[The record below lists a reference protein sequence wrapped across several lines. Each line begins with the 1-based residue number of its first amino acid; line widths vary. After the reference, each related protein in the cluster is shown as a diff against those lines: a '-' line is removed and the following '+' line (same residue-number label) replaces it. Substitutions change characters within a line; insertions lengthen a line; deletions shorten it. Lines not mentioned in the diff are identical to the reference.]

1 MNNITD
7 LLDLEDSDIKIS
19 DIIIEGQ
26 TKTLIIE
33 TPPVASYCPICGFRM
48 HSRGVKKRTINHPI
62 LQDGYSLILL
72 LKQRRWRCSNPDC
85 LYEVNESFRFVN
97 KGRRT
102 TNATDMLIVEAYR
115 NLLETSASIAKRF
128 HMSDT
133 YVHEIFDRTF
143 RKAGSHCNDG
153 HTDDHRW
160 NMKLLRNRRTSFY
173 KIICSFHQ

>member
-62 LQDGYSLILL
+62 LDMIPS
-72 LKQRRWRCSNPDC
+72 S
-85 LYEVNESFRFVN
+85 
-97 KGRRT
+97 RT
-102 TNATDMLIVEAYR
+102 QKYK
-115 NLLETSASIAKRF
+115 NLLGGILCPEK
-128 HMSDT
+128 
-133 YVHEIFDRTF
+133 V
-143 RKAGSHCNDG
+143 
-153 HTDDHRW
+153 
-160 NMKLLRNRRTSFY
+160 KLM
-173 KIICSFHQ
+173 Q

>member
-1 MNNITD
+1 MIILRKYTFKGGHMNNITD

-19 DIIIEGQ
+19 DVIVEGQ

-33 TPPVASYCPICGFRM
+33 TPPVASYCPVCGFRM
-48 HSRGVKKRTINHPI
+48 HSRGVKKRTITHPI

-102 TNATDMLIVEAYR
+102 NNATDMLIVEAYR

-128 HMSDT
+128 LFATRQTPVLDGVTDHNPVT
-133 YVHEIFDRTF
+133 YYE
-143 RKAGSHCNDG
+143 
-153 HTDDHRW
+153 DDD
-160 NMKLLRNRRTSFY
+160 F
-173 KIICSFHQ
+173 

>member
-19 DIIIEGQ
+19 DVIVEGQ

-33 TPPVASYCPICGFRM
+33 TPPVASYCPVCGFRM
-48 HSRGVKKRTINHPI
+48 HSHGVKKRTINHPI

-102 TNATDMLIVEAYR
+102 TNATDMLIVD
-115 NLLETSASIAKRF
+115 LPLPVGPVT
-128 HMSDT
+128 
-133 YVHEIFDRTF
+133 
-143 RKAGSHCNDG
+143 
-153 HTDDHRW
+153 
-160 NMKLLRNRRTSFY
+160 RTSPLFLE
-173 KIICSFHQ
+173 

>member
-1 MNNITD
+1 MIQNDLNDLKNIKELGLILLLKQRRWRCSNPDCLYEVNESFRFVNKGRRTTNATD
-7 LLDLEDSDIKIS
+7 MLIVEAYRNLL
-19 DIIIEGQ
+19 
-26 TKTLIIE
+26 E
-33 TPPVASYCPICGFRM
+33 TSASIA
-48 HSRGVKKRTINHPI
+48 KRFHI

-128 HMSDT
+128 H
-133 YVHEIFDRTF
+133 IQ
-143 RKAGSHCNDG
+143 
-153 HTDDHRW
+153 
-160 NMKLLRNRRTSFY
+160 KLPV
-173 KIICSFHQ
+173 